1 MSSPINVSYI
11 TPGAMIAVAVVFPVL
26 GILSVGLRVYV
37 RRVQKARILADDW
50 LLLPALVGLFS
61 LRSSETSCIEPVD
74 IE

>member
-1 MSSPINVSYI
+1 
-11 TPGAMIAVAVVFPVL
+11 MIAVAVVFPVL

-50 LLLPALVGLFS
+50 LLLPALVGLLS
-61 LRSSETSCIEPVD
+61 LRSSVTLCIEPVD

>member
-1 MSSPINVSYI
+1 
-11 TPGAMIAVAVVFPVL
+11 MIAVAVVFPVL

-50 LLLPALVGLFS
+50 LLLPALVGLLS
-61 LRSSETSCIEPVD
+61 LRSSEASCIEPVD

>member
-1 MSSPINVSYI
+1 
-11 TPGAMIAVAVVFPVL
+11 MIAVAVVFPVL

-50 LLLPALVGLFS
+50 LLLPALVGLLS